1 MKSSDLKVVAII
13 LSIALFFTIITS
25 NAVSIASVVILAK
38 GGTGA
43 GVQTVAPGTGDV
55 QQQPGTQTT
64 PGGTTSTTPG
74 DTSST
79 TPGGTTQTTPGGTTQ
94 TTPGGT
100 TSTTPGG
107 TTQTTPGG
115 STSTT
120 PGGNTQQGGN
130 AADANDPI
138 LKDPLAAYQKAAKE
152 INQNGVAGYNKI
164 GWQKILKI
172 EGLGFLDGAVTS
184 IIGGFMTDESEAEV
198 KVNAKGSDDAKNRM
212 PSSDC
217 DKKYIKSATAK
228 KDGANY
234 VVTIVLNEQV
244 NPSYQDA
251 DGLVKM
257 SREFLAY
264 ADVQDTVKNDA
275 TVSKIVK
282 SLDGQIVY
290 KDYTITAVMTADGKF
305 VSITHYGVGYIDAT
319 LNGSLHANG
328 ELEFNAKYTDF
339 KY

>member
-43 GVQTVAPGTGDV
+43 ATQTVAPGTGDV
-55 QQQPGTQTT
+55 QQGTQTT
-64 PGGTTSTTPG
+64 PGGSTVTPG
-74 DTSST
+74 DTSS
-79 TPGGTTQTTPGGTTQ
+79 

-107 TTQTTPGG
+107 TTSTTPGGTTSTTPGG
-115 STSTT
+115 STALGDVNQGSQAGNAQ
-120 PGGNTQQGGN
+120 GGNTQQGGN

-184 IIGGFMTDESEAEV
+184 IIGNFMTDESEAEV

-234 VVTIVLNEQV
+234 VITIVLNEQV

>member
-74 DTSST
+74 DTS
-79 TPGGTTQTTPGGTTQ
+79 
-94 TTPGGT
+94 
-100 TSTTPGG
+100 STTPGG